1 MENTKIGNKEIIAL
15 LVTITFNQL
24 VITGSKAIL
33 NTTSSASLLNILFI
47 SIIVILFTSAICF
60 FLNKFSAFDLIDISR
75 FLGGNF
81 LKWIIGLLYVIYFI
95 VFSGNLLNLFST
107 CLQIIYFP
115 VTLLF
120 FIRLFLVIG
129 AIIICL
135 FKNNA
140 IYRSTFVLFPILI
153 ISTLFLFIS
162 DIQFFN
168 VENVYPMFGFGI
180 FSTFI
185 SGLSNLLIFQTLAY
199 IFFLPPMMKNPLEI
213 KKLTITS
220 IIISSLLILLTVAT
234 ILFTFNGL
242 VEIDELLPLYSA
254 VRYIDY
260 GSFFQKM
267 NSIFLLIWIMSF
279 VSYLGITLKFSSNIL
294 KKLFLSK
301 SDSIFIIIL
310 AILLFLSSGWQEN
323 YAISIIFTQNM
334 LKWFFFILIFGIS
347 FLILVLAYLK
357 YRYKTNKKIS

>member
-1 MENTKIGNKEIIAL
+1 MENTKIGNKEAIAL

-24 VITGSKAIL
+24 IINGSKAIL

-47 SIIVILFTSAICF
+47 SIIVILFTCAICF
-60 FLNKFSAFDLIDISR
+60 FLNKFPAFDLIDISKY
-75 FLGGNF
+75 LGGNF
-81 LKWIIGLLYVIYFI
+81 LKWIIGLLYITYFI
-95 VFSGNLLNLFST
+95 IFSGNLLYLFST

-120 FIRLFLVIG
+120 FIRLFFIIA

-140 IYRSTFVLFPILI
+140 IYRSTFVLFPILV

-162 DIQFFN
+162 DIQFFD
-168 VENVYPMFGFGI
+168 VENIYPMFGYDI
-180 FSTFI
+180 FSTFV

-199 IFFLPPMMKNPLEI
+199 IFFLPPIMKNPSEI
-213 KKLTITS
+213 KKITITS
-220 IIISSLLILLTVAT
+220 IIISSLFILLTIST
-234 ILFTFNGL
+234 ILFTFNAL

-294 KKLFLSK
+294 KKLSLIK
-301 SDSIFIIIL
+301 TDSIFIVIL
-310 AILLFLSSGWQEN
+310 GILLFFASGLQKTYASSILFAQGV
-323 YAISIIFTQNM
+323 
-334 LKWFFFILIFGIS
+334 LKWSFFILIFGIS
-347 FLILVLAYLK
+347 FLILIFAYLK
-357 YRYKTNKKIS
+357 LKYFKSKNK

>member
-1 MENTKIGNKEIIAL
+1 MENTKIGNKEAIAL

-24 VITGSKAIL
+24 IINGSKAIL

-47 SIIVILFTSAICF
+47 SIIVILFTCAICF
-60 FLNKFSAFDLIDISR
+60 FLNKFPAFDLIDISKY
-75 FLGGNF
+75 LGGNF
-81 LKWIIGLLYVIYFI
+81 LKWIIGLLYITYFI
-95 VFSGNLLNLFST
+95 IFSGNLLYLFST

-120 FIRLFLVIG
+120 FIRLFFIIA

-140 IYRSTFVLFPILI
+140 IYRSTFVLFPILV

-162 DIQFFN
+162 DIQFFD
-168 VENVYPMFGFGI
+168 VENIYPMFGYGI
-180 FSTFI
+180 FSTFV

-199 IFFLPPMMKNPLEI
+199 IFFLPPIMKNPSEI
-213 KKLTITS
+213 KKITITS
-220 IIISSLLILLTVAT
+220 IIISSLFILLTIST
-234 ILFTFNGL
+234 ILFTFNAL

-294 KKLFLSK
+294 KKLSLIK
-301 SDSIFIIIL
+301 TDSIFIVIL
-310 AILLFLSSGWQEN
+310 GILLFFASGLQKTYASSILFAQGV
-323 YAISIIFTQNM
+323 
-334 LKWFFFILIFGIS
+334 LKWSFFILIFGIS
-347 FLILVLAYLK
+347 FLILIFAYLK
-357 YRYKTNKKIS
+357 LKYFKSKNK

>member
-1 MENTKIGNKEIIAL
+1 MENTKIGNKEAIAL

-24 VITGSKAIL
+24 IINGSKAIL

-47 SIIVILFTSAICF
+47 SIIVILFTCAICF
-60 FLNKFSAFDLIDISR
+60 FLNKFPAFDLIDISKY
-75 FLGGNF
+75 LGGNF
-81 LKWIIGLLYVIYFI
+81 LKWIIGLLYITYFI
-95 VFSGNLLNLFST
+95 IFSGNLLYLFST

-120 FIRLFLVIG
+120 FIRLFFIIA

-140 IYRSTFVLFPILI
+140 IYRSTFVLFPILV

-162 DIQFFN
+162 DIQFFD
-168 VENVYPMFGFGI
+168 VENIYPMFGYGI
-180 FSTFI
+180 FSTFV

-199 IFFLPPMMKNPLEI
+199 IFFLPPIMKNPSEI
-213 KKLTITS
+213 KKITITS
-220 IIISSLLILLTVAT
+220 IIISSLFILLTIST
-234 ILFTFNGL
+234 ILFTFNAL

-294 KKLFLSK
+294 KKLSLIK
-301 SDSIFIIIL
+301 TDSIFIVIL
-310 AILLFLSSGWQEN
+310 GILLFFASGWQKT
-323 YAISIIFTQNM
+323 YASSILFAQGV
-334 LKWFFFILIFGIS
+334 LKWSFFILIFGIS
-347 FLILVLAYLK
+347 FLILIFAYLK
-357 YRYKTNKKIS
+357 LKYFKSKNK

>member
-1 MENTKIGNKEIIAL
+1 MENTKIGNKEAIAL

-24 VITGSKAIL
+24 IINGSKAIL

-47 SIIVILFTSAICF
+47 SIIVILFTCAICF
-60 FLNKFSAFDLIDISR
+60 FLNKFPAFDLIDISKY
-75 FLGGNF
+75 LGGNF
-81 LKWIIGLLYVIYFI
+81 LKWIIGLLYITYFI
-95 VFSGNLLNLFST
+95 IFSGNLLYLFST

-120 FIRLFLVIG
+120 FIRLFFIIA

-140 IYRSTFVLFPILI
+140 IYRSTFVLFPILV

-162 DIQFFN
+162 DIQFFD
-168 VENVYPMFGFGI
+168 VENIYPMFGYDI
-180 FSTFI
+180 FSTFV

-199 IFFLPPMMKNPLEI
+199 IFFLPPIMKNPSEI
-213 KKLTITS
+213 KKITITS
-220 IIISSLLILLTVAT
+220 IIISSLFILLTIST
-234 ILFTFNGL
+234 ILFTFNAL

-294 KKLFLSK
+294 KKLSLIK
-301 SDSIFIIIL
+301 TDSIFIVIL
-310 AILLFLSSGWQEN
+310 GILLFFASGWQKT
-323 YAISIIFTQNM
+323 YASSILFAQGV
-334 LKWFFFILIFGIS
+334 LKWSFFILIFGIS
-347 FLILVLAYLK
+347 FLILIFAYLK
-357 YRYKTNKKIS
+357 LKYFKSKNK

>member
-1 MENTKIGNKEIIAL
+1 MENTKIGNKEAIAL

-24 VITGSKAIL
+24 IINGSKAIL

-47 SIIVILFTSAICF
+47 SIIVILFTCAICF
-60 FLNKFSAFDLIDISR
+60 FLNKFPAFDLIDISKY
-75 FLGGNF
+75 LGGNF
-81 LKWIIGLLYVIYFI
+81 LKWIIGLLYITYFI
-95 VFSGNLLNLFST
+95 IFSGNLLYLFST

-120 FIRLFLVIG
+120 FIRLFFIIA

-140 IYRSTFVLFPILI
+140 IYRSTFVLFPILV

-162 DIQFFN
+162 DIQFFD
-168 VENVYPMFGFGI
+168 VENIYPMFGYGI
-180 FSTFI
+180 FSTFV

-199 IFFLPPMMKNPLEI
+199 IFFLPPITKNPSEI
-213 KKLTITS
+213 KKITITS
-220 IIISSLLILLTVAT
+220 IIISSLFILLTIST
-234 ILFTFNGL
+234 ILFTFNAL

-294 KKLFLSK
+294 KKLSLIK
-301 SDSIFIIIL
+301 TDSIFIVIL
-310 AILLFLSSGWQEN
+310 GILLFFASGWQKT
-323 YAISIIFTQNM
+323 YASSILFAQGI
-334 LKWFFFILIFGIS
+334 LKWSFFILIFGIS
-347 FLILVLAYLK
+347 FLILIFAYLK
-357 YRYKTNKKIS
+357 LKYFKSKKK